1 MNKTLEKTIKAV
13 NEPIKSYGPGS
24 YEKESIKKE
33 LERLK
38 STQIEIPIIIN
49 GQEIKTGNMA
59 NCIMP
64 HNHNHVLGVYHQASK
79 KEITMAIESCLDAHK
94 TWSTTSLEE
103 RC

>member
-38 STQIEIPIIIN
+38 STQIEIPIIIRIILYN
-49 GQEIKTGNMA
+49 
-59 NCIMP
+59 
-64 HNHNHVLGVYHQASK
+64 
-79 KEITMAIESCLDAHK
+79 ITCYI
-94 TWSTTSLEE
+94 
-103 RC
+103 